1 MRAAESRAYKDIPRC
16 QGCRDVQISDGRGEI
31 RLNELRARSPQ
42 NPRSGLSSVGGH
54 MTASRGLFKAQA
66 GIAAAYDE

>member
-1 MRAAESRAYKDIPRC
+1 MKSKILFLIWRNGPRADARGGIAGLKDIPRC

-42 NPRSGLSSVGGH
+42 NPRSGLSSAPV
-54 MTASRGLFKAQA
+54 
-66 GIAAAYDE
+66 I